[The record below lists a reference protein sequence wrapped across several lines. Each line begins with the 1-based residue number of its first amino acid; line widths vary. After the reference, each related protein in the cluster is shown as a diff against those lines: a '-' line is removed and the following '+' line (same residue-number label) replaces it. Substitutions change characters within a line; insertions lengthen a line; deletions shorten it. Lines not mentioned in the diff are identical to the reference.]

1 MWFIISHYWVAIL
14 LALGLG
20 LIVGYFTCN
29 KNAALERLNR
39 WGFPALVA
47 TGVGILIAWMHL
59 LPGRLGLWLETLL
72 LTFITYIVGCL
83 LGTYL
88 KRWMANRPEV
98 MMAAPVAAAAIPNP
112 VMETPVMVTPAV
124 VKHAEVTP
132 TPVPVKVVPAPQPVV
147 TKTVEAAPAV
157 VKPVA
162 AKPFAVAKVVEAPQ
176 EPTIMAKVA
185 GEDDHAGKRPVGY
198 VSPRGGKADDLKLLK
213 GIAKTNEDKLHA
225 LGIWHFDQLANW
237 TKEETLWVGSYL
249 AFPGRI
255 ERENWIEQAK
265 LFAKGGETEHSKA
278 VKAGLDQSSKPKA
291 KTNTKETVA
300 KQKSPAK
307 NTTVTKAATATK
319 AATSVKAASTAASA
333 PAKSVPSQVS
343 ATKTKTPDIKTTKA
357 KTTPKAP
364 PKK

>member
-291 KTNTKETVA
+291 SSNAKDKAVA
-300 KQKSPAK
+300 PAKKAVTAKSASPAK
-307 NTTVTKAATATK
+307 ATTTAQNVSLAK
-319 AATSVKAASTAASA
+319 PVDA
-333 PAKSVPSQVS
+333 PKGAPS
-343 ATKTKTPDIKTTKA
+343 KTKSSDTKLAQGKKPTA
-357 KTTPKAP
+357 KKP